1 MDTENRRLTKRI
13 VLCLAVLAPSWAAA
27 ADVVIIIP
35 RDDRPFTA
43 AESNVVRLR
52 GNGITGARIDATV
65 EGPARV
71 VATNQVVELTAGEPV
86 IDLTVKEFDV
96 QPTGKG
102 KVNVTITVT
111 PPQPGAP
118 MGVTRYSF
126 AVK

>member
-1 MDTENRRLTKRI
+1 MKRI
-13 VLCLAVLAPSWAAA
+13 VLCLALLVPAVAVA

-43 AESNVVRLR
+43 AEADVVRLR
-52 GNGITGARIDATV
+52 GKGIAGSRIDAKV

-71 VATNQVVELTAGEPV
+71 VATNQVSERAAGEPV
-86 IDLTVKEFDV
+86 IGLTVKEFDV

-111 PPQPGAP
+111 PPQPDARVE
-118 MGVTRYSF
+118 VTHYSF
-126 AVK
+126 EVK